1 MGVVKDLPRRVIQM
15 DKTLIDNL
23 DETIIELY
31 LDIKDI
37 ILENIAIGQ
46 TSRSKLGRELTELI
60 RFVEMEKLFL
70 IQIRKNKIKYLD
82 L

>member
-1 MGVVKDLPRRVIQM
+1 M
-15 DKTLIDNL
+15 DKTLIDNM

-46 TSRSKLGRELTELI
+46 PRSILGRELTKFI
-60 RFVEMEKLFL
+60 
-70 IQIRKNKIKYLD
+70 KICRNGKSCLQFQ
-82 L
+82 